1 MFQPNNDIIMKK
13 INFIFIMLLLAAIS
27 FPAEAATKW
36 TNYKIMLDPGH
47 GGTDP
52 GAQGPSAPHEAT
64 LVLRCGNALKK
75 RIVNEC
81 GGTVKMTRS
90 TDVFI
95 SLSSRRSSS
104 VSYDPYIFCSIHLN
118 AYNKTSKGTE
128 TYYYWSTGN
137 SNLLANKVQSQL
149 IANFKKV
156 SGFTPTN
163 RGVKY
168 GNLAVIK
175 GSSSVPAILTE
186 GLFVDN
192 STEWNIIKTEDKDGF
207 KKWVQG
213 HLYGFYDR
221 LVLLNSD
228 IIDPEGTSS
237 STTPDPSWTISP
249 TSLEFSCEEG
259 SSSTNSVTIKGS
271 NLTAAPTAS
280 ISGTGFSISSK
291 SLKTGTATS
300 SVTIKFAP
308 TSAGSY
314 SGKLTLKSGSLSK
327 SITLTGTATAKP
339 LEFSAGWNFS
349 DAKSSLTKKGWDA
362 GKVRNMTYNA
372 GKLYLVYNH
381 SDIKVVNAQTGA
393 DLGNLNKAGVEGGTL
408 TLCDVKYC
416 DGKIVACNLAGNTST
431 ALKVY
436 VWDDDQSNPRVLL
449 NTTDFG
455 GATRVGD
462 YIGFYGTWT
471 SGRLVF
477 GHYASD
483 ATRII
488 SYAITDG
495 KCATT
500 PTVVNATTD
509 GSTILNTGS
518 STRVYPGSNYYWIDG
533 KNNHTARL
541 NSDGSRQYYIDTDE
555 TWGTAFQTFK
565 WKDIEYGVAMTF
577 NTMEGE
583 NWSSQTDEQKAK
595 NYTGGRMT
603 LFRNDSGWNK
613 PTICKEYPEAGLSS
627 TVQNTNCTGNVIV
640 SVNGTSGVEAWVLST
655 GQGIAY
661 FTHGTVPTYTVE
673 EIKPAGPAVKA
684 SKSSLS
690 FVTTSGHTATAKVTI
705 SGSNLENDITLS
717 ISGTD
722 ASLFSLSSNTITK
735 SAASGEIKIT
745 YSPTIEGSHSATL
758 TVSST
763 NADDVTV
770 KLKGTCEPNIVLND
784 DVMEM
789 TQVWNYSENTS
800 AAAWTNLG
808 STTPNTRAIAYNN
821 GKLYVLNSTPWNT
834 TPVINEIDAYTGT
847 ATGTTVNLE
856 GVVTSGVLTAISS
869 IRFVDGILVG
879 ASAVNANHTFRVY
892 AWKKGISSAPT
903 IILEDATHGGLIM
916 GSNITVSGNLTNG
929 RIWATDDGCNNV
941 LYYTISNGTVSTT
954 PTVIALTD
962 ASGAALSLVGS
973 RGAAQ
978 VSPNSDG
985 SFWVDGQ
992 SQYPVLFDATGK
1004 QTAIMQAGALN
1015 SNTRGTALEFITF
1028 GEKKYAAAVAYT
1040 GTGQNNGYFT
1050 LIDVTNGV
1058 AEASSFKCKYPE
1070 AGLGGTANAQ
1080 HMSSICYSTS
1090 REDGMVLDI
1099 WVCCALQGVAHYTYN
1114 GKEIVGVEENIADA
1128 DINIY
1133 TTESTLEVKGIEVA
1147 NIKVYSIAGAT
1158 VATGIATQSLNI
1170 SHLPAGV
1177 YVVQVT
1183 DFDGNIHNA
1192 TVAYTK

>member
-47 GGTDP
+47 GGSDP

-372 GKLYLVYNH
+372 GKLYLVYEH

-784 DVMEM
+784 NIQSM
-789 TQVWNYSENTS
+789 THVWTS
-800 AAAWTNLG
+800 NSSNLMSWMDLTTNLNR
-808 STTPNTRAIAYNN
+808 SIAFNN
-821 GKLYVLNSTPWNT
+821 GKLYVLNSKSWAAPI
-834 TPVINEIDAYTGT
+834 INIIDAYTGAQSGT
-847 ATGTTVNLE
+847 LDVTGIQSATFQL
-856 GVVTSGVLTAISS
+856 SS
-869 IRFVDGILVG
+869 LVAVDGKIL
-879 ASAVNANHTFRVY
+879 ASNGVTAAQVLRVY
-892 AWKKGISSAPT
+892 RWDKDSSAPVQ
-903 IILEDATHGGLIM
+903 ILEDATHGGVGTGGQM
-916 GSNITVSGNLTNG
+916 SFSGTLTNG
-929 RIWATDDGCNNV
+929 RIWFVGDGGASV
-941 LYYTISNGTVSTT
+941 LYYTVTNGTVNATANVIKLTT
-954 PTVIALTD
+954 DGTTAFALTNSTYGQAEVIYNED
-962 ASGAALSLVGS
+962 GTFWVIGNEKYPTLFNASGV
-973 RGAAQ
+973 
-978 VSPNSDG
+978 
-985 SFWVDGQ
+985 
-992 SQYPVLFDATGK
+992 K
-1004 QTAIMQAGALN
+1004 QGEMQAGAFGN
-1015 SNTRGTALEFITF
+1015 NAYGTSMKVFAF
-1028 GEKKYAAAVAYT
+1028 GEKKYAVATAYLAT
-1040 GTGQNNGYFT
+1040 NKQGLFT
-1050 LIDVTNGV
+1050 LIDVTNGETAATSYV
-1058 AEASSFKCKYPE
+1058 CRYPE
-1070 AGLGGTANAQ
+1070 SGIGTTNNSQ
-1080 HMSSICYSTS
+1080 RVTTVIYDKS
-1090 REDGMVLDI
+1090 REDGMVLDVWANI
-1099 WVCCALQGVAHYTYN
+1099 CGQGTTHYTYN

-1147 NIKVYSIAGAT
+1147 NIKVYSVAGAT
-1158 VATGIATQSLNI
+1158 VATGLATQSLNI

-1177 YVVQVT
+1177 YVAQVT
-1183 DFDGNIHNA
+1183 DIDGNIHNA